1 MSKNGN
7 FIRKEKVGG
16 WKEDFKDDPKLNKEF
31 DQWVSQQLNK
41 CDLKF
46 SNYRSIIWLSCHCS
60 VYF

>member
-46 SNYRSIIWLSCHCS
+46 SNYQ
-60 VYF
+60 